1 MVYNILHRT
10 HKEVKPVANGKYRVP
25 DDRSFEIFRHNLKS
39 LMDSRGLN
47 MKELGIAL
55 DMNTTSIS
63 RYFTERNPDLI
74 SIWRIADYF
83 DVTIDW
89 LLGRTTSRFDALPVK
104 QQRIANLYSVS
115 SEYDREVINALL
127 KKYDV

>member
-1 MVYNILHRT
+1 
-10 HKEVKPVANGKYRVP
+10 VANGKYRVP